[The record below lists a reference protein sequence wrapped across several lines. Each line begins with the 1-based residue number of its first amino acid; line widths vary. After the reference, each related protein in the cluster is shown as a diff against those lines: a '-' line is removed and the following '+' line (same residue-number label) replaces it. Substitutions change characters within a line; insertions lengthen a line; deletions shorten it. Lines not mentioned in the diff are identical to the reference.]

1 MKIYKNVKEAVNEM
15 FFKEVL
21 GLPKPIKIKKTT
33 KLSDFCQNK
42 AFEEEMVDLYVDRIE
57 RVFKVSIRKMK
68 NKPISEILILLEDKK
83 KKHSIFGS

>member
-1 MKIYKNVKEAVNEM
+1 MKVYKNIKEAVNEM

-42 AFEEEMVDLYVDRIE
+42 EFSDEMVDMYVDRAE
-57 RVFKVSIRKMK
+57 RTFRVSIRKMK
-68 NKPISEILILLEDKK
+68 DKPIVDLLSYIESKK
-83 KKHSIFGS
+83 KKHSIYG